1 MNIAFFGLAS
11 FCTVFTGNAA
21 VLPALY
27 VIALYGFV
35 GIEVGIRYITEFLL
49 FGVRGGTGWELA
61 ILSPLYYFSNNYV
74 GSYSYAIPLTAIYAA
89 AGVILAGLAVI
100 FFRHRRMEAA
110 ARSSPFRCCASFS
123 AGGLPPWARSAW
135 RC

>member
-1 MNIAFFGLAS
+1 MNIAFFGLTS
-11 FCTVFTGNAA
+11 FCRVFTGNAA

-61 ILSPLYYFSNNYV
+61 ILSPLYYFFNNYV
-74 GSYSYAIPLTAIYAA
+74 GS
-89 AGVILAGLAVI
+89 
-100 FFRHRRMEAA
+100 
-110 ARSSPFRCCASFS
+110 
-123 AGGLPPWARSAW
+123 
-135 RC
+135 

>member
-1 MNIAFFGLAS
+1 M
-11 FCTVFTGNAA
+11 FTGNAA

-35 GIEVGIRYITEFLL
+35 GIEVGVRYITEFLL

-61 ILSPLYYFSNNYV
+61 ILSPLYYFFNNYE

-100 FFRHRRMEAA
+100 FFRRRRMEAA
-110 ARSSPFRCCASFS
+110 GEVVAVPVLRPIFRW
-123 AGGLPPWARSAW
+123 GLAAVGALGMALLIL
-135 RC
+135 

>member
-35 GIEVGIRYITEFLL
+35 GIEVVTRYIAEFLL
-49 FGVRGGTGWELA
+49 FGVRGTGWELA
-61 ILSPLYYFSNNYV
+61 ILSPSLVTFSTTMWE
-74 GSYSYAIPLTAIYAA
+74 AI
-89 AGVILAGLAVI
+89 
-100 FFRHRRMEAA
+100 RM
-110 ARSSPFRCCASFS
+110 RSLSRLSMPR
-123 AGGLPPWARSAW
+123 WA
-135 RC
+135 